1 MRGIGFRLALAR
13 PDIRYEMK
21 IRGRR
26 VFLLAGFR
34 PPVDAVTAVY
44 GKQLAKEMLPV
55 SSAEPGI
62 SLTGLTGKPS
72 LSRSSR
78 SHITI
83 TINGRYV
90 RCPVITAAIEEAYR
104 FLLPQG
110 RRPVTVL
117 ALTVDPELLDVNVHP
132 AKLEVKLLEEK
143 KVADLVTL
151 ALREALRVKEIIP
164 ATKVSRPF
172 LESKEHKESG
182 LQLTINP
189 QQDQRVPPGSRKWFS
204 ERSRQNTKLQ
214 APAYPEAADR
224 SKEPCLGRQNQLKKR
239 PSFAQE
245 NELPVL
251 NARLTCLRLYSGCRR
266 EGLYIVDQHAAQ
278 RGSFMRAT

>member
-1 MRGIGFRLALAR
+1 
-13 PDIRYEMK
+13 MK

-26 VFLLAGFR
+26 VFYSPGSGRLL
-34 PPVDAVTAVY
+34 DAVTAVY

-143 KVADLVTL
+143 SCRSGDPRPQGSA
-151 ALREALRVKEIIP
+151 RVKEIIP

-182 LQLTINP
+182 LQLTINL
-189 QQDQRVPPGSRKWFS
+189 QQDQQVPPREPEMVVSELVTAKYETTGSGLSPKQQTGAKR
-204 ERSRQNTKLQ
+204 TL
-214 APAYPEAADR
+214 P
-224 SKEPCLGRQNQLKKR
+224 GRGR
-239 PSFAQE
+239 TS
-245 NELPVL
+245 
-251 NARLTCLRLYSGCRR
+251 
-266 EGLYIVDQHAAQ
+266 
-278 RGSFMRAT
+278 